1 MKLFLA
7 IYITGYVL
15 SYIHVHLSG
24 FKKFG
29 HDILLYITLS
39 LFWFVRI
46 PLKMCF
52 LYFDENV
59 PKLTDDDIP
68 KRKYIRTNF
77 KYGK

>member
-15 SYIHVHLSG
+15 SYVYIHLSG

-39 LFWFVRI
+39 SFWFVTI
-46 PLKMCF
+46 PIKMYF
-52 LYFDENV
+52 LYFDNP
-59 PKLTDDDIP
+59 PKLTS
-68 KRKYIRTNF
+68 KGEFNRMNF